1 MNEAPEILRRKFL
14 QLFAWERS
22 KTRHEIL
29 TTALCY
35 SLLTALLLLPIYF
48 LLPSS
53 FLRWFLP
60 LPIFLML
67 TAYLFVRRRWRRE
80 DSTRVLADLDKALH
94 SDERAI
100 TAWELIETKTDRP
113 AALLVLKQAAECL
126 RTLDPKA
133 LFSRS
138 RRWQEYAVIPLFL
151 IWGGLLWFD
160 ADVRFRPDVHTPSQ
174 QGLAQKLREFS
185 RELQEKAGS
194 EGLRRSLQ
202 VGRELEKA
210 AQKSID
216 AKIADEQFKSEIT
229 GMSSKVE
236 AMGKSIGNEPS
247 FATSESTQ
255 NLKDLKAELEAAQEL
270 LKLPDGAKGERGLGQ
285 SSLDRLAAMP
295 QLNRQLDQQGQA
307 NRLPSQNELRSFFDS
322 MDKQVTGELDRRTL
336 LDAQQFLDRLAKQDH
351 GDKAETDARVAGRG
365 EEDLPGEGEKAKSH
379 SNRPGSEPGTK
390 EEIQPAPQLPPAA
403 ATRLKGMIGQ
413 GNSSGVGFKG
423 KPSPG
428 KTEVSQEE
436 VIATYRRQAEQEL
449 NTERVPEALK
459 ETIRRYF
466 LSLTDKQRSDEA
478 EK

>member
-1 MNEAPEILRRKFL
+1 MNEPAEILREKFL
-14 QLFAWERS
+14 QLFGWERR
-22 KTRHEIL
+22 KRRHEIL

-35 SLLTALLLLPIYF
+35 SLVGALLLLPIYF
-48 LLPSS
+48 LLPAS
-53 FLRWFLP
+53 FLRWFIP
-60 LPIFLML
+60 LPIFFALA
-67 TAYLFVRRRWRRE
+67 AYLFVRRRWRRE
-80 DSTRVLADLDKALH
+80 ESARVLVDLDKALH

-100 TAWELIETKTDRP
+100 TAWELIETKADRP

-126 RTLDPKA
+126 KTLDPTA

-151 IWGGLLWFD
+151 VWGGLLWFD
-160 ADVRFRPDVHTPSQ
+160 VDVGLRPDGHTPPQ
-174 QGLAQKLREFS
+174 HGLAQKLREFS

-202 VGRELEKA
+202 VGRELEQA
-210 AQKSID
+210 AQKSIE

-236 AMGKSIGNEPS
+236 AMGKSMGTEPS

-270 LKLPDGAKGERGLGQ
+270 LKLPDGARGERGLGQ
-285 SSLDRLAAMP
+285 SSLDRLATMP
-295 QLNRQLDQQGQA
+295 QVNRQLDQQGQA
-307 NRLPSQNELRSFFDS
+307 NRLPNQNELKSFLDS

-336 LDAQQFLDRLAKQDH
+336 LDAQQFLDQLAKQRH
-351 GDKAETDARVAGRG
+351 GDKTETNARVAGRG
-365 EEDLPGEGEKAKSH
+365 EEDLPGEGEKSKSN

-390 EEIQPAPQLPPAA
+390 EETQPAPQLPPAA
-403 ATRLKGMIGQ
+403 ATQLKGTIGQ
-413 GNSSGVGFKG
+413 GNSSSVTLKG
-423 KPSPG
+423 KPLPG

-459 ETIRRYF
+459 ETIRSYF
-466 LSLTDKQRSDEA
+466 LSLGDKQRSDEPG
-478 EK
+478 K

>member
-1 MNEAPEILRRKFL
+1 M
-14 QLFAWERS
+14 
-22 KTRHEIL
+22 
-29 TTALCY
+29 
-35 SLLTALLLLPIYF
+35 
-48 LLPSS
+48 
-53 FLRWFLP
+53 
-60 LPIFLML
+60 
-67 TAYLFVRRRWRRE
+67 
-80 DSTRVLADLDKALH
+80 
-94 SDERAI
+94 
-100 TAWELIETKTDRP
+100 
-113 AALLVLKQAAECL
+113 LKQAAECL
-126 RTLDPKA
+126 ETLDPRA

-138 RRWQEYAVIPLFL
+138 RRWQEYAVIPLL
-151 IWGGLLWFD
+151 LVWGGLLWFD
-160 ADVRFRPDVHTPSQ
+160 VDVRLRSDVHAPSQ
-174 QGLAQKLREFS
+174 PGLPQKLREFS
-185 RELQEKAGS
+185 RELQVKAGS

-210 AQKSID
+210 AQKSIE
-216 AKIADEQFKSEIT
+216 AKIADEQFKSEIS

-236 AMGKSIGNEPS
+236 AMGKSMGNEPS

-285 SSLDRLAAMP
+285 SSLDRLKTMP

-307 NRLPSQNELRSFFDS
+307 NRSPSQNELRSFLDS

-336 LDAQQFLDRLAKQDH
+336 LDAQQFLDQLAKRGH

-365 EEDLPGEGEKAKSH
+365 EEDLLGEGEKAKSN

-403 ATRLKGMIGQ
+403 ATQLKGMIGQ
-413 GNSSGVGFKG
+413 GNSSGVGLKG

-459 ETIRRYF
+459 ETIRKYF
-466 LSLTDKQRSDEA
+466 LSLGNKQGSNEPG
-478 EK
+478 K

>member
-14 QLFAWERS
+14 QLFGWERR

-35 SLLTALLLLPIYF
+35 SLFAALLLLPIHF
-48 LLPSS
+48 LLPAS
-53 FLRWFLP
+53 FLRWFMP
-60 LPIFLML
+60 LPIFFALV
-67 TAYLFVRRRWRRE
+67 AYLFVRRRWRRE
-80 DSTRVLADLDKALH
+80 DSARVLVDLDKALH

-100 TAWELIETKTDRP
+100 TAWELIETKADRP

-126 RTLDPKA
+126 KTLDPSA

-151 IWGGLLWFD
+151 VWAGLLWFD
-160 ADVRFRPDVHTPSQ
+160 VDVRLRPDVHAPSQ
-174 QGLAQKLREFS
+174 PGLAQKLREFS

-210 AQKSID
+210 AQKSIE
-216 AKIADEQFKSEIT
+216 AKIADEQFKSEIS

-236 AMGKSIGNEPS
+236 AMGKSMGNEPS

-270 LKLPDGAKGERGLGQ
+270 LKLPDGAKGERGLGH
-285 SSLDRLAAMP
+285 SSLDRLKTMP
-295 QLNRQLDQQGQA
+295 QLNRQLDQQGQT
-307 NRLPSQNELRSFFDS
+307 NRSPSQNELRSFLDS

-336 LDAQQFLDRLAKQDH
+336 LDAQQFLDQLAKQGH
-351 GDKAETDARVAGRG
+351 GDKAETGARVAGRG
-365 EEDLPGEGEKAKSH
+365 EEDLPGEGEQAKSN

-403 ATRLKGMIGQ
+403 ATQLKGMIGQ
-413 GNSSGVGFKG
+413 GNSSGVGLKG
-423 KPSPG
+423 MPSPG

-436 VIATYRRQAEQEL
+436 VIATYQRQAEQEL

-466 LSLTDKQRSDEA
+466 LSLGNKQRSDEPG
-478 EK
+478 K